1 MTTTYTG
8 KLKPELAGGY
18 YKSQMERPEEN
29 GQSLGKFI
37 WKHQVFTER
46 FEDQLD
52 PYTIWNKSFIISFV
66 ADDFSND
73 ATADK

>member
-1 MTTTYTG
+1 
-8 KLKPELAGGY
+8 
-18 YKSQMERPEEN
+18 MERPEKN
-29 GQSLGKFI
+29 GQGPRKFI
-37 WKHQVFTER
+37 WQYQVFTER

-52 PYTIWNKSFIISFV
+52 PNTIWNKSFIVSFV